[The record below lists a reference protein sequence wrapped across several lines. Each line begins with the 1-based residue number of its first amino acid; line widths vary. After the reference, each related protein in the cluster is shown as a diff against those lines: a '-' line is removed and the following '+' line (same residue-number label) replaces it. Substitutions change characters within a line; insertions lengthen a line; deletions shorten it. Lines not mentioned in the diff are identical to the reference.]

1 MKEVP
6 LISICIPAYKRVT
19 YLQRLFD
26 SISIQTFKDYEVI
39 VTDDSPDESVGSF
52 VNEFRGIENIRYY
65 KNIKVLGTPEN
76 WNESIR
82 KANGEWIKLMHDDD
96 WFADKDSLQIF
107 CEATLKNADCSFFF
121 SAYKNVN
128 KKSNFEQP
136 VYLNWWGDFL
146 LNLNPL
152 NVFKKQFI
160 GAPSSTLIRRNVGL
174 FYDSN
179 FKWVVDFEYYIRCLR
194 KIKKYHYINT
204 ILINVGLNEE
214 QVTKYSFRIPE
225 VEIPENQL
233 LIEKLGYNIL
243 RNIFVYDYYWR
254 FYRNLEIKSEQQI
267 KKYYAKPLN
276 PLLRQMI
283 NFQKKIAPV
292 ILRTGLFSKIFMFQN
307 YFLSLFKRIE

>member
-128 KKSNFEQP
+128 EKSNFEQP
-136 VYLNWWGDFL
+136 VYLNWWGRFL
-146 LNLNPL
+146 LNQSPL
-152 NVFKKQFI
+152 NLFKKQFI

>member
-128 KKSNFEQP
+128 EKSNFEQP
-136 VYLNWWGDFL
+136 VYLNWWGRFL
-146 LNLNPL
+146 LNQSPL
-152 NVFKKQFI
+152 NLFKKQFV
-160 GAPSSTLIRRNVGL
+160 GAPSSTLIRRDIDL

-194 KIKKYHYINT
+194 KIKKYYYINT
-204 ILINVGLNEE
+204 VLINVGLNEE